1 MYFNLKYKVMNIKN
15 IVLMVLVA
23 MTFSSC
29 KKFLDLDPVDKLTP
43 EQAFST
49 ENNLQLYANSFYIN
63 ALPDGPGIYQ
73 ADVMTDITVPNTVP
87 NYISGKLNVQD
98 VGAWSFGALR
108 NINYFLEN
116 YNNNPAIPIKARNH
130 FAGIAR
136 FFRAYFYFQQ
146 VKQYGDMPWYNK
158 TLGINDPDLYKG
170 RDPRSLVMDSVLA
183 DINFAINNI
192 YTTKDN
198 SATQVT
204 SWVALA
210 LKSRICLFE
219 GTFRKY
225 HSEAKLIGTANTWL
239 EESAAAADL
248 LIKSG
253 QYKLQTG
260 TDATRDYRSLFISEN
275 PVSTEVLLAAV
286 YNNSLKK
293 WHNAAWWFNSA
304 TLGARLGLDKSF
316 INTYLNLDGS
326 RFTDDESYK
335 TMEFQNEVKNRDR
348 RLQQTIR
355 MGNYKR
361 TDGSPAPPDFTVT
374 YSGYQIQKFSLD
386 DKYFD
391 TRTESYNSVPIMRY
405 AEVLL
410 NYAEAKA
417 ELGALGQA
425 DWSLTIGALRK
436 RAGIANADMMPSSA
450 DSYLRTN
457 FYPTISDP
465 LILEVRRERGIELAV
480 EGFRYDDLK
489 RWKAGKNLER
499 QYTGIYI
506 PGKDQLLDLN
516 EDGKPDVSF
525 VDKVP
530 TAKVPGVTYF
540 VLDNNTSKLSEG
552 TKGNLLW
559 LSTTKKMYED
569 KQYLYPIS
577 PNEILLN
584 PNLKQNPLWQ
594 Q

>member
-1 MYFNLKYKVMNIKN
+1 MYFNKIYQKMNIKN
-15 IVLMVLVA
+15 LLLMLAAVTAL
-23 MTFSSC
+23 SSC
-29 KKFLDLDPVDKLTP
+29 KKFLDVDPLDKLTP

-49 ENNLQLYANSFYIN
+49 ENNLQLYVNSFYPGN
-63 ALPDGPGIYQ
+63 LPDGPGVYQ
-73 ADVMTDITVPNTVP
+73 ADVMTDVTVPNAVP

-98 VGAWSFGALR
+98 AAAWSWGSLR
-108 NINYFLEN
+108 NINYFLVN
-116 YNNNPAIPIKARNH
+116 YNNPAIPLKARNH

-136 FFRAYFYFQQ
+136 FFRAYFYFQM
-146 VKQYGDMPWYNK
+146 VKQYGDVPWYNK
-158 TLGINDPDLYKG
+158 PLGINDPDLYKA

-183 DINFAINNI
+183 DIDFAVANI
-192 YTTKDN
+192 YPAKDN

-204 SWVALA
+204 KWVALG

-225 HSEAKLIGTANTWL
+225 HSETGLTATAVKWL
-239 EESAAAADL
+239 EESASAADEL
-248 LIKSG
+248 MKSG
-253 QYKLQTG
+253 QYKLQVSS
-260 TDATRDYRSLFISEN
+260 DATRDYRSLFISEN
-275 PVSTEVLLAAV
+275 PVSVEVLLAAV

-304 TLGARLGLDKSF
+304 TLGARLGLDKHL
-316 INTYLNLDGS
+316 INTYLKQDGS
-326 RFTDDESYK
+326 RFTDDASYE
-335 TMEFQNEVKNRDR
+335 TMEFQDEVKNRDL

-355 MGNYKR
+355 MGDYKR

-391 TRTESYNSVPIMRY
+391 TRTESYNSIPVMRY
-405 AEVLL
+405 AEILL

-417 ELGALGQA
+417 ELGQLSQD
-425 DWSLTIGALRK
+425 DWTQTIGALRK
-436 RAGIANADMMPSSA
+436 RAGIANSDVMPVTADAYMKNTFFPM
-450 DSYLRTN
+450 
-457 FYPTISDP
+457 ISDA
-465 LILEVRRERGIELAV
+465 LILEVRRERAIELAV

-489 RWKAGKNLER
+489 RWKAGKLLER
-499 QYTGIYI
+499 PYTGIYI
-506 PGKDQLLDLN
+506 PGKDQVLDLN

-530 TAKVPGVTYF
+530 ATKVPGVTYF

-552 TKGNLLW
+552 NKGNLLW
-559 LSTTKKMYED
+559 LSTTKKTYED

-577 PNEILLN
+577 ANEILLN
-584 PNLKQNPLWQ
+584 PKLDQNPLW
-594 Q
+594 

>member
-15 IVLMVLVA
+15 IVLMLMLVMA
-23 MTFSSC
+23 FSSC
-29 KKFLDLDPVDKLTP
+29 KKFLDIDPVDKLTP

-49 ENNLQLYANSFYIN
+49 ENNLQLYVNSFYLN
-63 ALPDGPGIYQ
+63 ALPDGPGVYQ
-73 ADVMTDITVPNTVP
+73 ADVMTDITVPNAVP
-87 NYISGKLNVQD
+87 NYLSGKLSVQD
-98 VGAWSFGALR
+98 VGAWNFSPLR

-116 YNNNPAIPIKARNH
+116 YNNNPAISVKARNH

-146 VKQYGDMPWYNK
+146 VKQYGDMPWYSK
-158 TLGINDPDLYKG
+158 TLGINDPGLYKA
-170 RDPRSLVMDSVLA
+170 RDPRALVMDSVLA
-183 DINFAINNI
+183 DINFAIDNV
-192 YTTKDN
+192 YATKDN
-198 SATQVT
+198 SATQIT
-204 SWVALA
+204 KWVALA

-219 GTFRKY
+219 GTFTKY
-225 HSEAKLIGTANTWL
+225 HSTNISAANKWL
-239 EESAAAADL
+239 EESASAAEL

-253 QYKLQTG
+253 QYKLQVG
-260 TDATRDYRSLFISEN
+260 TDPTRDYRSLFISEN
-275 PVSTEVLLAAV
+275 PVSSEVLLAAV

-316 INTYLNLDGS
+316 INTYLKADGS
-326 RFTDDESYK
+326 RFTDDPSYR

-355 MGNYKR
+355 MGDYKR
-361 TDGSPAPPDFTVT
+361 TDGTPAPPDFTVT
-374 YSGYQIQKFSLD
+374 YSGYQIQKFSMD

-391 TRTESYNSVPIMRY
+391 TRTESFNSVPIMRY

-417 ELGALGQA
+417 ELGTLFQE
-425 DWSLTIGALRK
+425 DWNLSIGALRK
-436 RAGIANADMMPSSA
+436 RAGIANSDVMPVSA
-450 DSYLRTN
+450 DPYLRTN
-457 FYPTISDP
+457 FYPDVANV

-489 RWKAGKNLER
+489 RWKAAKNLEKP
-499 QYTGIYI
+499 YTGIYI

-530 TAKVPGVTYF
+530 AVKVTGVTYF

-559 LSTTKKMYED
+559 LSTATKKFED

-577 PNEILLN
+577 ANEILLN
-584 PNLKQNPLWQ
+584 PNLLQNPDWK
-594 Q
+594 